1 MPLLE
6 DLTVYEDGDDYT
18 VYDHTEV
25 LEQDTELGRG
35 RQLGVIRAQADGTYV
50 PEGAGAVYE
59 YASPARTLDEAL
71 EAFVGSA

>member
-18 VYDHTEV
+18 VYDHSDV
-25 LEQDTELGRG
+25 LEQQSELGRG
-35 RQLGVIRAQADGTYV
+35 RPLGVIRAQADGTYV
-50 PEGAGAVYE
+50 PEGVGAVYE
-59 YASPARTLDEAL
+59 YTAPAQTLDEAL